1 VKLACEDC
9 GATTGLSVR
18 GSRLLCK
25 KCVQAQPGRR
35 CAAAIVR
42 GYRQGGRCTRP
53 ASDGHS
59 LCSSHLRIGAE
70 ALEWEPCPACGADRA
85 VGQHCTRCARTN
97 PVKARGDGAAFLR
110 LPTAQPAIVVLSGAG
125 AAALR
130 RLRQRAPR
138 LSDAE
143 LIAAALAAY
152 SADTALPRPEGESA

>member
-1 VKLACEDC
+1 MKLACEDC

-18 GSRLLCK
+18 GNRLLCK

-53 ASDGHS
+53 ASDGHP
-59 LCSSHLRIGAE
+59 LCASHLRIGAE

-85 VGQHCTRCARTN
+85 VGQHCTRCARTT
-97 PVKARGDGAAFLR
+97 VKARGDGAAFLR
-110 LPTAQPAIVVLSGAG
+110 LPAAQPAIVVLNGAG

-138 LSDAE
+138 LSDAD
-143 LIAAALAAY
+143 LIATALAAY
-152 SADTALPRPEGESA
+152 SEIAPPRPEGERA